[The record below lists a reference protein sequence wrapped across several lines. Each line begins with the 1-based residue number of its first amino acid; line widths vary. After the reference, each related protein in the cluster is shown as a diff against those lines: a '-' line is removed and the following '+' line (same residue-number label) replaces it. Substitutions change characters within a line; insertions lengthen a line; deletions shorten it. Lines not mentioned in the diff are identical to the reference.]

1 MEVVSMF
8 NDAFL
13 QKIFSNEEMQLIPV
27 GFQATAVKVFENE
40 LSKLK
45 EENKNATLSAILS
58 DAVSAE
64 FTEPNTEST
73 ESASAVSSY
82 VESAEYEPTEYESS
96 TNYDY

>member
-1 MEVVSMF
+1 MF
-8 NDAFL
+8 NDDFL
-13 QKIFSNEEMQLIPV
+13 QKIFTNEEMQLIPI
-27 GFQATAVKVFENE
+27 GFQATAVRVFETE

-45 EENKNATLSAILS
+45 EENKNATLSELLS
-58 DAVSAE
+58 DTVSAE

-73 ESASAVSSY
+73 ESTSTVSSY